1 MNFGLEKKFVHTRS
15 HSLRR
20 GFFGEFSSVSFLV
33 CFCLFIYFLDDDYI
47 GCRYWNVI
55 WLILGISFHFLV
67 LSYHASLLSFGVFAK
82 YLFICLHHF
91 FFLVIFQALLVWVLL
106 ISFFFFFS
114 FRDPLSCSRILS
126 SFWFMMFG
134 FFFFWIVLRIRFSFY
149 FDGFLGVFNWFWN
162 CKLRITCICCLPK
175 TFFLENVILIPSLKP
190 SFQVLFL
197 TKF

>member
-1 MNFGLEKKFVHTRS
+1 MLHYCHLEYLLNICSFVYII
-15 HSLRR
+15 
-20 GFFGEFSSVSFLV
+20 FFSS
-33 CFCLFIYFLDDDYI
+33 YF
-47 GCRYWNVI
+47 
-55 WLILGISFHFLV
+55 S
-67 LSYHASLLSFGVFAK
+67 SLACLSFAD
-82 YLFICLHHF
+82 
-91 FFLVIFQALLVWVLL
+91 FFL
-106 ISFFFFFS
+106 FFFFS
-114 FRDPLSCSRILS
+114 FRDPLSCSGILS